1 MFHIILPFVA
11 DRIRL
16 RDGARAVIRWWLLH
30 ACKHLGLARWLLHD
44 NIIGL
49 DHGGGGGGDGGGG
62 GGDAGQAEVAQQA
75 AEAPEDHVDHA
86 AAAENPAVAEEE
98 IDGAAMEKRAA
109 GREDEHRA
117 AAGVVAARDNPVH
130 HADAASNDSRGVVP
144 SFSHIRVGLL
154 VSSAL
159 LTVFALVTVAL
170 HLPLHS
176 GRFAL
181 GVFLGAYEGHDFY
194 SLSIGILIVWAVST
208 SARCAAQC
216 IRGWGWSWQL
226 VQAAGQWAIA
236 LAKCGLLLALM
247 AGVAPLILGTLFEVL
262 VVVPLRVPIDET
274 PVLTLS
280 QNWAL
285 GLVFLKLWVRIMVV
299 PVQLDPFD
307 QEELPQAAQEWQR
320 RIDRLRQNGV
330 LGVDFC
336 WTMKTLVSPTLCTL
350 ADAIAIP
357 YVAAQGIAPAFLLD
371 SPRDRA
377 WAKRLAVPTYLAAK
391 AALAVLKAAWWS
403 IVALHEHIRDE
414 RYLLGVQLNNFGP

>member
-16 RDGARAVIRWWLLH
+16 RDGARAMIRWWLVY
-30 ACKHLGLARWLLHD
+30 ACKYLGLARWLLHE

-49 DHGGGGGGDGGGG
+49 HNDHDDGRGG
-62 GGDAGQAEVAQQA
+62 GGDAGEAEVVQQA
-75 AEAPEDHVDHA
+75 AAAPAEDRFDYA
-86 AAAENPAVAEEE
+86 GFGENQAVAEEE
-98 IDGAAMEKRAA
+98 DGGAAEERGAV
-109 GREDEHRA
+109 GREDEQRA
-117 AAGVVAARDNPVH
+117 AAGGVVARGNSAHV
-130 HADAASNDSRGVVP
+130 ADASPTGGRGVPP

-154 VSSAL
+154 VASAL
-159 LTVFALVTVAL
+159 LTVFTSVTVAL

-181 GVFLGAYEGHDFY
+181 GVLLGIYEGHDFY
-194 SLSIGILIVWAVST
+194 SLSIGILIVWALGT

-307 QEELPQAAQEWQR
+307 QEEIPQAAQEWQR

-336 WTMKTLVSPTLCTL
+336 WTMETLVSPTLCTL

-391 AALAVLKAAWWS
+391 VALAVLKATWRS
-403 IVALHEHIRDE
+403 FVALHDHIRDE
-414 RYLLGVQLNNFGP
+414 RYLLGVQLMNAQ